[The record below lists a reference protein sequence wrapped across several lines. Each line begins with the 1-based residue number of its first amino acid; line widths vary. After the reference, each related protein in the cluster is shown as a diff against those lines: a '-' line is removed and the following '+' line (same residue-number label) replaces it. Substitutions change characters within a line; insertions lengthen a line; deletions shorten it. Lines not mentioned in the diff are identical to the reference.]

1 RVPATAKRR
10 TAVGLTSTRGWLG
23 SSTASSLTI
32 SRPPQSPGPI
42 SLGNNSIT
50 AIIASRWL
58 QSLGA
63 LATSA
68 VLKSGPAASANECGS
83 GQDGGGGR
91 GKGTVWAGGN
101 GVPGL
106 FFLGFVG
113 VVWVGVDFAFFLG
126 GGAGLLGC
134 WGGLGFCDE
143 NESKKNLSDCGRTRL
158 DRKRS
163 PEGCAWAASK
173 AISIDAAP
181 VHSATTKMVAA
192 INQREN

>member
-63 LATSA
+63 LVTSA

-91 GKGTVWAGGN
+91 GNGTFLAVGN
-101 GVPGL
+101 AVPGL
-106 FFLGFVG
+106 FFFDFV
-113 VVWVGVDFAFFLG
+113 WSFWF
-126 GGAGLLGC
+126 GLK
-134 WGGLGFCDE
+134 F
-143 NESKKNLSDCGRTRL
+143 S
-158 DRKRS
+158 
-163 PEGCAWAASK
+163 
-173 AISIDAAP
+173 
-181 VHSATTKMVAA
+181 
-192 INQREN
+192 